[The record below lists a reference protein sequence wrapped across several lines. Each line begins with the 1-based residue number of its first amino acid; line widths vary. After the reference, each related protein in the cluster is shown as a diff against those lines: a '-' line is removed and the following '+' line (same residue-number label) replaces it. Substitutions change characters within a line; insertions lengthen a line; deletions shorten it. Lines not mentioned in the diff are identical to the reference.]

1 MVGWVSATGVS
12 SLYEVEATANYQ
24 NGSTALAFPDLSGV
38 AGFLP
43 APTSGSLAVWTAEIV
58 QSSGSATTTAPSNV
72 TGIAVANSGTFT
84 VP

>member
-43 APTSGSLAVWTAEIV
+43 APVSGSMTVWTAEIV
-58 QSSGSATTTAPSNV
+58 QSSAGATLTMPSSATVSAVVN
-72 TGIAVANSGTFT
+72 TGSYT